1 MAITI
6 NSKSIRMQVEGI
18 YDNVKLSGE
27 ISVDQENSI
36 NDINGSI
43 FIEDTYI
50 GSFYIS
56 SNASISIDDKVNLSH
71 LPEVAAKLPEFI
83 EEILTQLSNE
93 Q

>member
-6 NSKSIRMQVEGI
+6 NSKSIRLQVEGI

-43 FIEDTYI
+43 FIEDTCI